1 MAAGTME
8 QGEAQA
14 LIERYIH
21 VDGFGRGP
29 ADARLTEYGTPVW
42 ALVGYYFGDAGRDL
56 QRVAEDYEIP
66 IDAARAALAYYH
78 EHRPAL
84 DARLTL
90 NAA

>member
-1 MAAGTME
+1 MATGMME

-14 LIERYIH
+14 LIERYICAAPS
-21 VDGFGRGP
+21 GRGP

-42 ALVGYYFGDAGRDL
+42 ALVGYYFGDAGRDV
-56 QRVAEDYEIP
+56 QRVADDYDLP

-78 EHRPAL
+78 EHRAAI

-90 NAA
+90 NVV